1 VISIGLCFYCKHFNM
16 PDASCKAFPDGIPS
30 PVVGGQAPHFKP
42 FNGVKFEPKQDLS
55 ESGKEELTELT
66 EALEG
71 LPDIADDL
79 AGEEDGGIEKND
91 EDGSATN
98 TVAGPERD
106 AEIAER
112 LLRATEEAGKKVLED
127 ITRSATTRLLKNKY
141 PLKQRKF
148 YSQEELTKL
157 AEALASALSP
167 AELLGRTRTIKRW
180 EAAKKTKDDP
190 EKFSESEPTDWSSF
204 DENDPGR
211 KVQPMPPERALNYFR
226 AIAPKLNDLT
236 IKLFGE
242 QIRRAAFKLAATTN
256 QTALDRTHTAIRQR
270 LETGQGISTAP
281 GEIDEILAS
290 VGVTPR
296 NPQYSEMLLR
306 TNMMESYNQG
316 AMDQMRD
323 PEIMEDVPVWEYLGI
338 KDGRQRPSHEVH
350 FNKYY
355 PNTIDF
361 AEVRDH
367 VDGTY
372 SAFNCRCVANP
383 ITKWTWAKLQA
394 KGASI
399 ANLNDA
405 RLNLRT

>member
-1 VISIGLCFYCKHFNM
+1 M
-16 PDASCKAFPDGIPS
+16 ADASCGAFPDGIPS

-42 FNGVKFEPKQDLS
+42 FNGVKFEPKPDLS
-55 ESGKEELTELT
+55 EGDKEDLAGLTK
-66 EALEG
+66 ALEG
-71 LPDIADDL
+71 QSDISDDL
-79 AGEEDGGIEKND
+79 AGEEEGGNVEKND
-91 EDGSATN
+91 EDGPATN

-112 LLRATEEAGKKVLED
+112 LLRATEEAGKKVLEE
-127 ITRSATTRLLKNKY
+127 ISRSATTRLLKNKY

-148 YSQEELTKL
+148 FNQEEETKL

-190 EKFSESEPTDWSSF
+190 DKFSESEPTDWSSF
-204 DENDPGR
+204 DETDANK

-290 VGVTPR
+290 VGVTSR
-296 NPQYSEMLLR
+296 NPQYSEQIFR
-306 TNMMESYNQG
+306 TNMMNSYQQG
-316 AMDQMRD
+316 TMDQMRD
-323 PEIMEDVPVWEYLGI
+323 PEIAEDVPVWEYLGI

-350 FNKYY
+350 FNKYF
-355 PNTIDF
+355 PNTMDF

-367 VDGTY
+367 IDGEF
-372 SAFNCRCVANP
+372 SGFNCRCQPNP

-394 KGASI
+394 RGASI